1 MLKTRVITAIIV
13 APLALAALLLLEPT
27 PFRAFIAIVL
37 GVCAWEWANFAYL
50 QQPAYRLRGCGWA
63 TDVFAPP
70 DVNWLWIGLGLD
82 FYRVAGPEIPEI
94 PADI

>member
-37 GVCAWEWANFAYL
+37 GVW
-50 QQPAYRLRGCGWA
+50 LRGRGWA
-63 TDVFAPP
+63 TDVFCA
-70 DVNWLWIGLGLD
+70 
-82 FYRVAGPEIPEI
+82 A
-94 PADI
+94 